1 MTTLDEALIDIRD
14 AVAALVYQDGQGGNI
29 RATVDPAELNPPG
42 VWVQIGDTEHSLA
55 RASSVVQVF
64 HLWLVASTSVTVEA
78 VRQIDRLRRSI
89 VGQGA
94 LFWPDNPAS
103 WLPLT
108 LPGDVKPLPALR
120 LTIRTRVE

>member
-1 MTTLDEALIDIRD
+1 MTTLDEALVEIRD

-29 RATVDPAELNPPG
+29 RATADPGHINPPA
-42 VWVQIGDTEHSLA
+42 VWVQLGDTEHTLA
-55 RASSVVQVF
+55 SGAVVQAF
-64 HLWLVASTSVTVEA
+64 HLWLIASTSDTIEA

-103 WLPLT
+103 WLPLQ